1 MNPMSHALPRQR
13 GFTLIEVMIVV
24 AIIAI
29 LASIAIPSYRDYII
43 RGQLTEATTA
53 LQSYRAMMERYFQDN
68 RTYAAKGGFTP
79 PCRTGDDASRTVGK
93 FVITCTGDLTVEAYT
108 LLATGTGSL
117 SEFKMTVNQKDEK
130 ATTAAPG
137 NWGQCPT
144 HWILKR
150 GQTC

>member
-1 MNPMSHALPRQR
+1 MSHALPRQR

-53 LQSYRAMMERYFQDN
+53 LSGYRAKMERHFQDN
-68 RTYAAKGGFTP
+68 RDYRTVGTFVTP
-79 PCRTGDDASRTVGK
+79 CALGNDASRTIGK
-93 FVITCTGDLTVEAYT
+93 FVVSCAGTPTSTTYIVQAV
-108 LLATGTGSL
+108 GTGSMSGFTL
-117 SEFKMTVNQKDEK
+117 SVNEKDEQK
-130 ATTAAPG
+130 SDAGPAGYGVCAR
-137 NWGQCPT
+137 

-150 GQTC
+150 GQAC

>member
-24 AIIAI
+24 AIVAI
-29 LASIAIPSYRDYII
+29 LSMIAIPSYRDYII

-68 RTYAAKGGFTP
+68 RTYAAKGAFTP
-79 PCRTGDDASRTVGK
+79 PCQTGDDASRTVGK
-93 FVITCTGDLTVEAYT
+93 FVISCTAAPTATAYT
-108 LLATGTGSL
+108 LQATGTGSMAD
-117 SEFKMTVNQKDEK
+117 FTMTVNEKDEK
-130 ATTAAPG
+130 ATTAAIA
-137 NWGQCPT
+137 NWGTCGT